1 MIEYEPPVYRPPGEW
16 RSFLV
21 QATIGC
27 SHNGCT
33 FCGMYKSK
41 KFRVR
46 PLDDILWDIRET
58 AGMYNNQFEKV
69 FICDGDAIAMPT
81 EDLLTI
87 LREIKKDFPKCR
99 LISTYAGPISTLKKT
114 PEELKALRGA
124 GLGRAYL
131 GIETGMD
138 SLLASVNKGVTRAEM
153 LQAGTNLREA
163 GIDLWG
169 IILIGLGGKPL
180 SVENA
185 RQTAAIV
192 NEMKPQH
199 LSAMNYTPVAGTK
212 LGNQAMRGEFQVL
225 SANES
230 LMETAELIRNLEVSG
245 MHFTSDHASNYLP
258 LKGTLCE
265 DKEKLLSLIDG
276 ALSGSVAIRSEWS
289 RGL

>member
-33 FCGMYKSK
+33 FCGMYKGK

-46 PLDDILWDIRET
+46 PLEDILGDIRE
-58 AGMYNNQFEKV
+58 AACFYDQYEKV
-69 FICDGDAIAMPT
+69 FLCDGDAIAMDT
-81 EDLLTI
+81 EDLITI

-114 PEELKALRGA
+114 PEELRRLREA

-131 GIETGMD
+131 GIETGMEE
-138 SLLASVNKGVTRAEM
+138 LLKSTNKGVTRAQM

-163 GIDLWG
+163 GMDLWG
-169 IILIGLGGKPL
+169 IVLIGLGGKER
-180 SVENA
+180 SMDNA
-185 RQTAAIV
+185 RATASLV
-192 NEMKPQH
+192 NEMRPQH
-199 LSAMNYTPVAGTK
+199 LSVMNYTPVEGTK
-212 LGNQAMRGEFQVL
+212 LGNQALRGEFHVL
-225 SANES
+225 SPAES
-230 LMETAELIRNLEVSG
+230 LEETAELIRGLNVTG

-265 DKEKLLSLIDG
+265 DREKLLRLIEG
-276 ALSGSVAIRSEWS
+276 ALQGSVGIRSEAS

>member
-41 KFRVR
+41 KYRVR
-46 PLDDILWDIRET
+46 QLDDILWDIRET
-58 AGMYNNQFEKV
+58 AELYNNQYEKV
-69 FICDGDAIAMPT
+69 FLCDGDAIAMPT
-81 EDLLTI
+81 EDLLAI
-87 LREIKKDFPKCR
+87 LKEIKRDFPKCR
-99 LISTYAGPISTLKKT
+99 LISTYAGPVSTLRKT
-114 PEELKALRGA
+114 PEELKVLREA

-138 SLLASVNKGVTRAEM
+138 SLLKSVNKGVDREEM
-153 LQAGTNLREA
+153 LQAGVNLREA

-169 IILIGLGGKPL
+169 IVLIGLGGKPL
-180 SVENA
+180 SMENA
-185 RQTAAIV
+185 RETAAIV
-192 NEMKPQH
+192 NEMQPQH
-199 LSAMNYTPVAGTK
+199 LSAMNYIPVKGTK
-212 LGNQAMRGEFQVL
+212 LGNQALSGEFQVL
-225 SANES
+225 SPEDS
-230 LMETAELIRNLEVSG
+230 LLETAELIRRLNVSG

-265 DKEKLLSLIDG
+265 EREKLLFLIDG
-276 ALSGSVAIRSEWS
+276 AVSGDIAIRQEGN

>member
-33 FCGMYKSK
+33 FCGMYKGK

-46 PLDDILWDIRET
+46 DLDDILWDIRST
-58 AGMYNNQFEKV
+58 AAMFNHFEKV
-69 FICDGDAIAMPT
+69 FICDGDAIAMDT

-87 LREIKKDFPKCR
+87 IKEIKKDFPKCR
-99 LISTYAGPISTLKKT
+99 LISTYAGPVSTLKKT
-114 PEELKALRGA
+114 PEELKLLREA

-138 SLLASVNKGVTRAEM
+138 SLLHAVNKGVDRAEM
-153 LQAGTNLREA
+153 LRAGRNLREA

-169 IILIGLGGKPL
+169 IVLIGLAGREKSL
-180 SVENA
+180 ENA
-185 RQTAAIV
+185 RETANLV
-192 NEMKPQH
+192 NEMQPQH
-199 LSAMNYTPVAGTK
+199 LSAMNYTPVEGTK
-212 LGNQAMRGEFQVL
+212 LGNQALRGEFQVL
-225 SANES
+225 TAGES
-230 LMETAELIRNLEVSG
+230 LTETAELIRNLHVTG

-265 DKEKLLSLIDG
+265 DRDKLLGLIDG
-276 ALSGSVAIRSEWS
+276 ALAGQVAIRSEGS

>member
-33 FCGMYKSK
+33 FCGMYKGK

-46 PLDDILWDIRET
+46 PLEDIIGDIRE
-58 AGMYNNQFEKV
+58 AAAFYNQYEKV
-69 FICDGDAIAMPT
+69 FLCDGDAIAMKT
-81 EDLLTI
+81 EDLLEI
-87 LREIKKDFPKCR
+87 LREIKQDFPHCR
-99 LISTYAGPISTLKKT
+99 LISTYAGPKSTLSKT
-114 PEELKALRGA
+114 PEELKLLHEA

-131 GIETGMD
+131 GIETGME
-138 SLLASVNKGVTRAEM
+138 SLLKSTNKGVTRAQM
-153 LQAGTNLREA
+153 LEAGLRLRNA

-180 SVENA
+180 SMENA
-185 RQTAAIV
+185 RETAKIV
-192 NEMKPQH
+192 NEMQPNH
-199 LSAMNYTPVAGTK
+199 LSAMNYTPGEGTK
-212 LGNQAMRGEFQVL
+212 LGNQALRGEFQVL
-225 SANES
+225 SAKES
-230 LMETAELIRNLEVSG
+230 LLETAELIRNLNVSG

-258 LKGTLCE
+258 LKGTLNE
-265 DKEKLLSLIDG
+265 DREQLLRLIDG
-276 ALSGSVAIRSEWS
+276 AIGGKVAVRSEQS

>member
-1 MIEYEPPVYRPPGEW
+1 MIEYDMPVYRPPGEW
-16 RSFLV
+16 KSFIV

-33 FCGMYKSK
+33 FCGMYKGK

-46 PLDDILWDIRET
+46 ELDDILWDIRET
-58 AGMYNNQFEKV
+58 AAFWDHYEKV
-69 FICDGDAIAMPT
+69 FICDGDAIAMDT

-87 LREIKKDFPKCR
+87 IREIKKDFPKCR
-99 LISTYAGPISTLKKT
+99 LISTYAGPKSTLKKT
-114 PEELKALRGA
+114 PEELKLLREA

-138 SLLASVNKGVTRAEM
+138 SLLASTNKGVSRAEM
-153 LQAGTNLREA
+153 LEAGTRLREA

-180 SVENA
+180 SAENA
-185 RQTAAIV
+185 RETAKIV
-192 NEMKPQH
+192 NEMRPNH
-199 LSAMNYTPVAGTK
+199 LSAMNYTPVEGTK
-212 LGNQAMRGEFQVL
+212 LGNQALRGEFQVL
-225 SANES
+225 SAEES
-230 LMETAELIRNLEVSG
+230 LLETAELIRNLDVSG

-258 LKGTLCE
+258 LKGTLNE
-265 DKEKLLSLIDG
+265 DREKLLKLIDG
-276 ALSGSVAIRSEWS
+276 AVSGTVAIRSERN

>member
-46 PLDDILWDIRET
+46 PMADIIGDIRE
-58 AGMYNNQFEKV
+58 AAAFYNQYEKV
-69 FICDGDAIAMPT
+69 FLCDGDAIAMKT
-81 EDLLTI
+81 EDLLEI
-87 LREIKKDFPKCR
+87 LAEIRKDFPHCR
-99 LISTYAGPISTLKKT
+99 LISTYAGPKSTLSKT
-114 PEELKALRGA
+114 PEELKILHEA

-131 GIETGMD
+131 GIETGME
-138 SLLASVNKGVTRAEM
+138 SVLKSTNKGVTRAQM
-153 LQAGTNLREA
+153 LEAGLRLRNS

-169 IILIGLGGKPL
+169 IILIGLAGQEQ
-180 SVENA
+180 SMENA
-185 RQTAAIV
+185 RETAKLI
-192 NEMKPQH
+192 NEMQPNH
-199 LSAMNYTPVAGTK
+199 LSAMNYTPVEGTK
-212 LGNQAMRGEFQVL
+212 LGNQALRGEFHVL
-225 SANES
+225 TAAQS
-230 LMETAELIRNLEVSG
+230 LMETAELIRDLEVSG

-258 LKGTLCE
+258 LKGTLNE
-265 DKEKLLSLIDG
+265 DREQLLRLIDG
-276 ALSGSVAIRSEWS
+276 ALHGSVGIRSEAS